1 MTSSVNASSRTPN
14 KIFSWTEISTGVITA
29 IALSLLIIAVLSW
42 LNLTKARHMYDAQVA
57 GIMQL
62 ISQRIAADRAVLTPL
77 SGLFQGN
84 THPNDQQLKSIG
96 KAILRSYPYFSDF
109 AYLRWINPADRN
121 TYVTQ
126 MQQAGFPHFHIHPLN
141 NPAGNTPPNEPAL
154 IISFISPHP
163 TKNSLQIGANLLSD
177 PRLAATIEQAIQTD
191 TSSVFS
197 LPPLKDREPGYSAL
211 MATYSGTPNF
221 ATAFGQ
227 PRRLT
232 GMFMVTINFR
242 RLFGDILATFPRW
255 GIDINTEEKTN
266 AESMT
271 PYHAAILHHEDF
283 SRWLPAYRA
292 KREILLDHHVLRI
305 SFTRPTN
312 LSDLGFS
319 STLPVALLPWILM
332 FALAWIT
339 WFRRHTQHLRL
350 QVERE
355 LTHSR
360 EQAEVALSS
369 ITDAVITADPEMRI
383 QFMNPAASQLT
394 GWPMALAIGRP
405 LTDIAPLMETNG
417 QTPLR
422 IDTANLNKRRAHAV
436 EGVLLS
442 RDGRSHSVEIRLSA
456 LTRLDSTSGGVAVV
470 LRDMSRERELET
482 ALDYQS
488 TRDPLTGLLNRRS
501 FENYLRQ
508 RLALSKS
515 GGSQGA
521 LCQIDLNHFKLIN
534 DTAGHRAGD
543 ELLRQFSWLLGTVLP
558 PTTVLARLGAD
569 EFGMLL
575 PTNASDTPQQVAQK
589 LIEAARAFEF
599 TWEQQHF
606 NIGASIG
613 LVVITDP
620 EQDAGDLLIKA
631 DLACLAAKDKGRNNL
646 HVYELGDTAIAQ
658 RSGQML
664 WLTRLQEALRDD
676 RFVLYM
682 QPMMPLNSMT
692 RPQEMHEFL
701 LRVRL
706 EDGTLATPNHFIPA
720 AERYQL
726 MAELDRRIIDL
737 ALSLVARCVGT
748 AHDALYSINLS
759 GQSVGDPHLAN
770 YILDRL
776 RHYGVRPGQ
785 ICFEITETAAIS
797 NMHAAQALIRQLR
810 SRGMRFALDD
820 FGAGLSSF
828 TYLKR
833 LPVDFLKI
841 EGEFVRGMRQDATDR
856 SLVESFCEIGRA
868 FGLHIIAESVEDEL
882 TLDMLR
888 EIGVDYVQG
897 FHISPPHPAPL
908 APTQRL
914 SSDEGTSAV

>member
-1 MTSSVNASSRTPN
+1 MNAISRTH
-14 KIFSWTEISTGVITA
+14 KGIFSWAEISTGVISA
-29 IALSLLIIAVLSW
+29 LVLSLLIIVVLSW
-42 LNLTKARHMYDAQVA
+42 LNLNKFRHMYDTQVA

-77 SGLFQGN
+77 TGLYQGN
-84 THPNDQQLKSIG
+84 TPPNQQQLQSIS
-96 KAILRSYPYFSDF
+96 KAILHSYPYFSNF
-109 AYLRWINPADRN
+109 AYLRWLNPGERN
-121 TYVTQ
+121 AYVTQ
-126 MQQAGFPHFHIHPLN
+126 MQKGGFPGFHIHPFN
-141 NPAGNTPPNEPAL
+141 STEQTIPPNQPAL
-154 IISFISPHP
+154 IISFISP
-163 TKNSLQIGANLLSD
+163 NSKQNSQEMGANLLGN
-177 PRLAATIEQAIQTD
+177 PRLAAKIEHALQSHP
-191 TSSVFS
+191 SSVFS
-197 LPPLKDREPGYSAL
+197 LPPFNKKVPGYSAL
-211 MATYSGTPNF
+211 MATYSGAQDLNTE
-221 ATAFGQ
+221 FGQ
-227 PRRLT
+227 ARQLT
-232 GMFMVTINFR
+232 GMFLVTINFQ
-242 RLFGDILATFPRW
+242 RLFGDIQSAYPRW
-255 GIDINTEEKTN
+255 GISIGNRVEGNLDGAIPYY
-266 AESMT
+266 AAPQRHES
-271 PYHAAILHHEDF
+271 L
-283 SRWLPAYRA
+283 SSWLPDYQTTRV
-292 KREILLDHHVLRI
+292 ILVDHHLLKIDFMRQ
-305 SFTRPTN
+305 TN
-312 LSDLGFS
+312 LTDLELGS
-319 STLPVALLPWILM
+319 SVPTALLPWI
-332 FALAWIT
+332 FIATLAWIT
-339 WFRRHTQHLRL
+339 WLRRHTRQIRVD
-350 QVERE
+350 VERE
-355 LTHSR
+355 LTHGR

-369 ITDAVITADPEMRI
+369 IADAVITTDPDMMI
-383 QFMNPAASQLT
+383 QFLNPAASQLT

-405 LTDIAPLMETNG
+405 LQEIAPLMEENG
-417 QTPLR
+417 KTPLR
-422 IDTANLNKRRAHAV
+422 LEPTQLGKRRSHAI
-436 EGVLLS
+436 EGVLQA
-442 RDGRSHSVEIRLSA
+442 RDGRNHSVEIRLSS
-456 LTRLDSTSGGVAVV
+456 LTRLDSTSGGLAVV
-470 LRDMSRERELET
+470 LRDLSRERELET

-508 RLALSKS
+508 RLTLCKP
-515 GGSQGA
+515 GDSQGA

-543 ELLRQFSWLLGTVLP
+543 ELLRQFAWLLGTVLP

-575 PTNASDTPQQVAQK
+575 PNNTSDTPQQVAQK

-599 TWEQQHF
+599 SWEQQHF

-620 EQDAGDLLIKA
+620 GQDAGDLLIKV
-631 DLACLAAKDKGRNNL
+631 DLACLAAKDKGRNYL
-646 HVYELGDTAIAQ
+646 HVYETGDTAIAQ

-759 GQSVGDPHLAN
+759 GQSVGDPHLAS

-797 NMHAAQALIRQLR
+797 NMHAAQTLIRQLR

-897 FHISPPHPAPL
+897 FHISPPHPAPV

-914 SSDEGTSAV
+914 GTDKGTSAV